1 MPGSDSPSASSDSS
15 VISIWN
21 RPLRFARY
29 ISEKQIQLLQ
39 KDLDV
44 FTVGDLFRHFPFRYE
59 DKTVIEEIGAL
70 HLGSG
75 FVQVKGRFAE
85 LSIKGEKKS
94 RRLVGRFLDAS
105 GEIEVVW
112 FQKPDAIQKFIKLNT
127 PYLLYGKVNPFNGKP
142 TFTHPE
148 TEVYSSEEKRSR
160 FEPVYSTTE
169 TLKRYG
175 LDSKGFAKIIS
186 WNLNAFF
193 TELSEPFPPDKIVP
207 RGMLPLPEAIR
218 EVHQPQSHEKL
229 EMALKRLK
237 FEELFPLQFLLL
249 RRKKLNHQSSKGL
262 YFPKLRRF
270 TDFYGNRLPFSLT
283 NAQKR
288 VLREI
293 RTDTISGHQ
302 MNRLVQGDVGSGK
315 TIVAFLSM
323 LMAID
328 NGYQACLMAPTEIP
342 ALQHY
347 QTLKPL
353 AEAAG
358 VSIRLLTGS
367 SKTSER
373 KKIAEDLLSGQ
384 LNILIGTHALIEE
397 KVQFQHL
404 GISVIDEQHRF
415 GVAQRARLHS
425 KNENELPPHIL
436 VMTATPIPR
445 TLAMA
450 VYGDLDVSLIDELP
464 PGRYDIKTVHRTESA
479 RLHVFGFIRQQ
490 IREGRQT
497 YIVYPLIEESET
509 LDLNHLMAGY
519 ESISRAFPEYHLSM
533 VHGKMKPADKDFEMD
548 RFVRGETQIMVATTV
563 IEVGVN
569 VPNASVMLIENAE
582 RFGLTQMHQLRG
594 RVGRG
599 AFQSYC
605 ILMTG
610 TRLSREGKE
619 RIETLVATTNG
630 FEIAE
635 KDLKMRGPGDLMG
648 TRQSGISDLKLTNL
662 ITDGDFL
669 EQVKIWA
676 EAYAENDPDLLAPEN
691 QMLRA
696 HLSEKLKEKIQWSKI
711 S

>member
-1 MPGSDSPSASSDSS
+1 MPEPTSPRNPVDSQQIS
-15 VISIWN
+15 VWN
-21 RPLRFARY
+21 RPLHYARY
-29 ISEKQIQLLQ
+29 LSEKQIQLLQ
-39 KDLDV
+39 KDLEI
-44 FTVGDLFRHFPFRYE
+44 FTIGDLFRHYPFRYE
-59 DKTVIEEIGAL
+59 DRTVIEEIGAL

-75 FVQVKGRFAE
+75 YVQVKGKFAE
-85 LSIKGEKKS
+85 LIIKGEKKA
-94 RRLVGRFLDAS
+94 RRLVGRFIDKT

-112 FQKPDAIQKFIKLNT
+112 FQKPDAIHRFLKMETQ
-127 PYLLYGKVNPFNGKP
+127 YLLYGKINPFNGKP

-148 TEVYSSEEKRSR
+148 IEPYSSEEKRSG
-160 FEPVYSTTE
+160 FEPIYSTTE
-169 TLKRYG
+169 TLKRFG
-175 LDSKGFAKIIS
+175 LDSKGLSKMII
-186 WNLNAFF
+186 WNLNTFYHEI
-193 TELSEPFPPDKIVP
+193 TEPFPGKIIHQNSI
-207 RGMLPLPEAIR
+207 LPLPEAIR
-218 EVHQPQSHEKL
+218 EVHQPQNSERL
-229 EMALKRLK
+229 DLALKRLK
-237 FEELFPLQFLLL
+237 LEELFPLQFLLL
-249 RRKKLNHQSSKGL
+249 RRKKMNHQSSTGM
-262 YFPKLRRF
+262 YFPKLQRF
-270 TDFYGNRLPFSLT
+270 TDFYQNRLPFQLT

-293 RTDTISGHQ
+293 RQNTISGHR

-328 NGYQACLMAPTEIP
+328 NGCQACLMAPTEIL
-342 ALQHY
+342 AMQHH

-353 AEAAG
+353 AESAG
-358 VSIRLLTGS
+358 LRIELLTGS
-367 SKTSER
+367 TKSSAR
-373 KKIAEDLLSGQ
+373 KKIAEGLVSGE

-425 KNENELPPHIL
+425 KNENNLPPHVL

-450 VYGDLDVSLIDELP
+450 VYGDLDVSVIDELP
-464 PGRYDIKTVHRTESA
+464 PGRFDIKTVHRTEQS
-479 RLHVFGFIRQQ
+479 RLQVFGFIRQQ
-490 IREGRQT
+490 IREGRQA

-509 LDLNHLMAGY
+509 LDLNHLMAGF

-533 VHGKMKPADKDFEMD
+533 VHGKMKSSEKDFEMD
-548 RFVRGETQIMVATTV
+548 RFVRGETKIMVATTV

-599 AFQSYC
+599 DFQSDC

-619 RIETLVATTNG
+619 RIETLVQTTNG

-648 TRQSGISDLKLTNL
+648 TRQSGLADLKLTNL
-662 ITDGDFL
+662 STDGDFL
-669 EQVKIWA
+669 EQVKTWA
-676 EAYAENDPDLLAPEN
+676 EALAEEDPDLLNPEN
-691 QMLRA
+691 QNLRL
-696 HLSEKLKEKIQWSKI
+696 HLSDRLKEKIQWSKI